1 MPHFSA
7 DILDALLDGDPVER
21 EALRALLGTGPDRC
35 AGRRPGPPSL
45 LRPTASTSQV
55 VTSQVVTSQVVTSQ
69 VVTSRALPHPAP
81 SGQARPHPASA
92 ARATTRRPGPASR
105 DRGPTALRRPM
116 PR

>member
-55 VTSQVVTSQVVTSQ
+55 VTSQVVTS
-69 VVTSRALPHPAP
+69 RALPHPAP
-81 SGQARPHPASA
+81 SGQARPHPASV